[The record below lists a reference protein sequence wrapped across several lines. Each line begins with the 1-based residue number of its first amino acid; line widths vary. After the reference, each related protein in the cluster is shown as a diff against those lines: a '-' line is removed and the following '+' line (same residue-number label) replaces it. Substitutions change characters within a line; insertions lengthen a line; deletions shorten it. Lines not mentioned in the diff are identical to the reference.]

1 MQPFERVS
9 GAAAPLLEDD
19 INTDQIAPAIASF
32 KPDYAQL
39 LFERRRRTPDGVEI
53 PDFVLNRPPFRQ
65 ANVLVARENFGSG
78 SSRESAVW
86 ALMGFGIRVV
96 VARSF
101 ADIFR
106 ENCLK
111 NGLLPI
117 SLAAGDAGAFEA
129 AVVAAD
135 GASPCTVDLV
145 AQTIAGPGP
154 QTYAFALAPAERDA
168 LLRGLDDIGLTL
180 EALASIVDWEG
191 QMTRKQPWLQ
201 RIPNAAAVQR

>member
-1 MQPFERVS
+1 MQPFDRVT
-9 GAAAPLLEDD
+9 GPAAPLLEDD

-32 KPDYAQL
+32 KPDYAEL
-39 LFERRRRTPDGVEI
+39 LFSRRRRTTAGAEI
-53 PDFVLNRPPFRQ
+53 PDFVLNRAPFRH
-65 ANVLVARENFGSG
+65 AKVLVARNNFGSG

-86 ALMGFGIRVV
+86 ALSGFGIRVV

-117 SLAAGDAGAFEA
+117 ALDAGDAASFEDE
-129 AVVAAD
+129 VVAAD
-135 GASPCTVDLV
+135 GAAPCTVDLV
-145 AQTIAGPGP
+145 EQTIVGPGP
-154 QTYAFALAPAERDA
+154 STYRFSIAPAEREA

-180 EALASIVDWEG
+180 DALASIVAWED
-191 QMTRKQPWLQ
+191 QMKHQQPWLQ
-201 RIPNAAAVQR
+201 RIPNARAVQR

>member
-1 MQPFERVS
+1 MQPFDRETGV
-9 GAAAPLLEDD
+9 AAPLLNDD
-19 INTDQIAPAIASF
+19 INTDQIAPAIQTF
-32 KPDYAQL
+32 KPDYAEM
-39 LFERRRRTPDGVEI
+39 LFARWRRSPDGVEF

-65 ANVLVARENFGSG
+65 ASILVARENFGSG

-86 ALMGFGIRVV
+86 ALLAFGIRVV

-117 SLAAGDAGAFEA
+117 TLAAADAGAFED
-129 AVVAAD
+129 AVVADD

-145 AQTIAGPGP
+145 AQTIVGPGP
-154 QTYAFALAPAERDA
+154 HTYQFSLAAAERDA
-168 LLRGLDDIGLTL
+168 LLRGLDDIGMTL
-180 EALASIVDWEG
+180 EALDSIVGWET

-201 RIPNAAAVQR
+201 RIPNGRAVQR

>member
-1 MQPFERVS
+1 MQSFDRVT
-9 GAAAPLLEDD
+9 GVAAPLLEED
-19 INTDQIAPAIASF
+19 INTDQIAPASATF
-32 KPDYAQL
+32 KPDYAEM
-39 LFERRRRTPDGVEI
+39 LFALRRKNTGGAEI
-53 PDFVLNRPPFRQ
+53 PDFVLNRAPFRH
-65 ANVLVARENFGSG
+65 ARILVARTNFGSG

-86 ALMGFGIRVV
+86 ALMAFGIRVV

-117 SLAAGDAGAFEA
+117 SLDAADTVSFEE
-129 AVVAAD
+129 AVVADD
-135 GASPCTVDLV
+135 GASTCTVDLV

-154 QTYAFALAPAERDA
+154 IAYHFSIAPAERDA

-180 EALASIVDWEG
+180 EALASIVDWEK
-191 QMTRKQPWLQ
+191 QMTNKQPWLQ
-201 RIPNAAAVQR
+201 TIPNGQAVQR